1 MTKKELLNENKYL
14 KHCIYKQNE
23 KMNGVFDLIVNLAR
37 ESREEEIMLIKIDID
52 GIDNFHFPL
61 PNKLYLNNQKYQKKE
76 E

>member
-37 ESREEEIMLIKIDID
+37 ESRE
-52 GIDNFHFPL
+52 
-61 PNKLYLNNQKYQKKE
+61 
-76 E
+76 